1 MPYGLIVNGSLVSLL
16 DDVKYLLSPQ
26 DLCAIDL
33 VPQLITAGV
42 KSFKIEVP
50 LFTCRLL
57 KPALHNLLTIHPLL
71 LPTLIL
77 PTVTIQGRLK
87 GPEYVAIT
95 TKTYRLAVDDA
106 WTKLLASQPLEIEQP
121 LAIESSSLPPTQT
134 QTQTPQVAGTIAS
147 KIKSKISVKT
157 TAAAVVSP
165 STLSPLDEQLQQD
178 LRQVFA
184 RGQDADHDGLSRCV
198 HRCHYHQETH
208 PAPIKHFCPFIS
220 TNLSLL
226 TRFSCFRS
234 P

>member
-1 MPYGLIVNGSLVSLL
+1 M
-16 DDVKYLLSPQ
+16 
-26 DLCAIDL
+26 
-33 VPQLITAGV
+33 
-42 KSFKIEVP
+42 
-50 LFTCRLL
+50 
-57 KPALHNLLTIHPLL
+57 TIHPLL

-95 TKTYRLAVDDA
+95 TKAYRLAVDDA
-106 WTKLLASQPLEIEQP
+106 WTKLLASQPLEIEQS

-157 TAAAVVSP
+157 TSAAVVNP

-184 RGQDADHDGLSRCV
+184 RGQDADHDGLSRYLEHFPLAFPSRNIC
-198 HRCHYHQETH
+198 
-208 PAPIKHFCPFIS
+208 PAPFHLCFTHSSQYIPPLPLHSFPLPSLSIVVFWRVFSIS
-220 TNLSLL
+220 PWCVVVPRDIEECT
-226 TRFSCFRS
+226 
-234 P
+234 